1 MAETPVRRAYQVYL
15 YAVCFVATVVLLVA
29 GTRALLGI
37 VHIALPE
44 QSPVY
49 GAPYFEDEGFD
60 FPAPD
65 RSRGTAELLEGVVL
79 AGLAG
84 GLFVLHWR
92 RAKTLRGDAEPG
104 PAPQTPAE

>member
-1 MAETPVRRAYQVYL
+1 MPETPVRRAYHVYL

-44 QSPVY
+44 QSPVF
-49 GAPYFEDEGFD
+49 GAPFFEDEGFGI
-60 FPAPD
+60 PAPD
-65 RSRGTAELLEGVVL
+65 RSRGTAELLEGAVL

-84 GLFVLHWR
+84 GLFALHWR
-92 RAKTLRGDAEPG
+92 RAKGLRGEPAGPPAEP
-104 PAPQTPAE
+104 PRT